1 MIYAN
6 EFRDIPCS
14 LHSQKRQNRST
25 PVQKVDA
32 NVPLFPLQWSFDE
45 MLRRLNSLNIWN
57 IEAVQFN
64 RKKKPFINN
73 KKTAKSVNS
82 SMPNGRW
89 PKAIHSIQIS
99 VKRKTVQLLGNIKV
113 QKAIY
118 IKMSTQNTPNIFDE
132 RKMLPRLQS
141 SLVCFMLNFRH
152 LFWLIFLFFDFSHFS
167 LAIALRTENYC
178 SHAQNLSS
186 STTWCSSGIPFLSL
200 IFNLQ
205 E

>member
-118 IKMSTQNTPNIFDE
+118 IKMSAQNIFRIYSMSQKCCYCNYLWFVQMYGQKYALCQTLDT
-132 RKMLPRLQS
+132 
-141 SLVCFMLNFRH
+141 NF
-152 LFWLIFLFFDFSHFS
+152 D
-167 LAIALRTENYC
+167 
-178 SHAQNLSS
+178 
-186 STTWCSSGIPFLSL
+186 
-200 IFNLQ
+200 
-205 E
+205 